1 MSQPNERPT
10 AGEWTRERAVI
21 AVVMGGVGAMVG
33 VVVMEHLRQAGSHL
47 AELATASSLDLVAS
61 RPRDRVVA
69 SRFTLVE
76 LRRLLGEQP
85 EVARQ
90 VAGLYQEYR
99 TWTSPRLLVEV
110 SHGAAPALMA
120 FRKRRLGSRAVTI
133 GPELPNVESLVWD
146 DVVGVLRREKDERRF
161 RVAPGVELA
170 SPFQS
175 AVVRELSLLVRRVL
189 GAPPEPVLVAGALAL
204 YGYDRYPPLM
214 VA

>member
-1 MSQPNERPT
+1 MSQREE
-10 AGEWTRERAVI
+10 GWTRERAVI
-21 AVVMGGVGAMVG
+21 AVVMGGAGATVG
-33 VVVMEHLRQAGSHL
+33 VTVMEQLREAGSHL
-47 AELATASSLDLVAS
+47 ADLATAPSLDQAAS
-61 RPRDRVVA
+61 SPRDRVIA

-76 LRRLLGEQP
+76 LRRLVGEQP

-90 VAGLYQEYR
+90 VARLCQEYR

-110 SHGAAPALMA
+110 SHGAAPALVA
-120 FRKRRLGSRAVTI
+120 FRKRGLGARGVTI
-133 GPELPNVESLVWD
+133 APELPEVESLVWD

-170 SPFQS
+170 APFRS
-175 AVVRELSLLVRRVL
+175 AVVRELGLLVRRVL
-189 GAPPEPVLVAGALAL
+189 AAPPEPVLVAGALAL